1 MRPKLIYPKLYGEIV
16 GITYKNMLD
25 VVLLNNGVKVHIDI
39 DAYCGSQRHRIKIG
53 QRLKLFKRPQDRRPY
68 VFKLTGE

>member
-25 VVLLNNGVKVHIDI
+25 VVLNNGVKVYIDMA
-39 DAYCGSQRHRIKIG
+39 AYCGSQAKRIKIG

>member
-39 DAYCGSQRHRIKIG
+39 DAYCGSQR
-53 QRLKLFKRPQDRRPY
+53 LKLFKRPQDRRPY